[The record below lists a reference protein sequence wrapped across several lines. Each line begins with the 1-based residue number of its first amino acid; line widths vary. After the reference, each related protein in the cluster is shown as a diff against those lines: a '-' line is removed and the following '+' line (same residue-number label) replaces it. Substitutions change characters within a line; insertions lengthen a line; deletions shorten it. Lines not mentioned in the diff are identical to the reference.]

1 MITATRRWFR
11 RNRTNFA
18 IGAGVLGVGYVAGQY
33 VLGKISEAR
42 QRMSEDRIAKEN
54 LRRRFEQNQED
65 CTYTVLA
72 LLPTIRDEIIGAL
85 PVEQISNELQQ
96 QRADRLARS
105 IGASDAASSD
115 FPSAPPSVTDDGSSY
130 VHASQMAESGLNLL
144 GRRTYLSSVVSLA
157 SPPPP
162 ASTSRIALENN
173 DDDNYDNAYGNDF
186 ETNRKYLTFSWW
198 LLHRGCKDIL
208 NRVTA
213 AVKEAFGPVKIKE
226 EITLEQLSELVL
238 QVRRKIEGA
247 TEEER
252 RAQNWLSYLLPPRDQ
267 EDFVLRESGMGTPD
281 SPPLRHTS
289 EDPFSTA
296 SSSSPPAAIADHVST
311 NPSLRRLID
320 ETSDLIDSPTFT
332 HVLTLVLDAAFSHLV
347 DIKIAQEAYKLPAP
361 ATLASSFPADI
372 TSESRIQEVL
382 TDEAPNAA
390 TAKCKVANILP
401 VFCRQA
407 HTIAAGGNEGEGIIE
422 NLAVAHVPNEY
433 LAAIDQ
439 VRELEAFA
447 AVVYSSNFEFEAAGV
462 ETAEAPGVHEITNSV
477 LVETAEP
484 EAAEHLGESEV
495 LVERTDDHGNNSDG
509 ASAQTETMPKV
520 TAADEDFLAL
530 TDVPN
535 KDSEPE
541 KAVPSGSGFES
552 AWEKALAKED
562 GIKLDEPV
570 QRDE

>member
-54 LRRRFEQNQED
+54 SLRRRFEQNQED

-105 IGASDAASSD
+105 VGASDAASSD

-208 NRVTA
+208 NKVTA
-213 AVKEAFGPVKIKE
+213 AVKEALGPVKIKE

-296 SSSSPPAAIADHVST
+296 SSASPPAAIADHVST

-347 DIKIAQEAYKLPAP
+347 DIKIAQEAYKLSAP

-447 AVVYSSNFEFEAAGV
+447 AVVYSSNFEFEAASV
-462 ETAEAPGVHEITNSV
+462 ETAEAPGAHVITNSV

-484 EAAEHLGESEV
+484 EAAEQLGESEV
-495 LVERTDDHGNNSDG
+495 LVGRTDDHGNNSDG
-509 ASAQTETMPKV
+509 ASAQTETLPKV

-535 KDSEPE
+535 KDSEPD
-541 KAVPSGSGFES
+541 KAVPGGSGFE
-552 AWEKALAKED
+552 
-562 GIKLDEPV
+562 
-570 QRDE
+570 